1 MTKTLLTRISILSQ
15 YNSRNKTIL
24 WEDPADNRWDNTYGQ
39 LTENDNA
46 IFISNDKLLI
56 GKISEVNY
64 GKSILCI
71 NIEEINCQ
79 NDQFLRLNSAYPELI
94 SRVKANFQPFI
105 HPLQLDLSQL
115 IADAKKQNFIN
126 FYILSSQEKYNALS
140 QTFKEN
146 DRIVILDV
154 NYGFQNVKSNSEEG
168 LIDFPKELDINISIE
183 GLGIDEVLQKNKNY
197 KRKSLKSN
205 NVSRI
210 EKIKKE
216 INDNGIF
223 KFTSFFTYHD
233 TLFNK
238 RVYHKKEGK
247 SKLNLVDLNDSESIF
262 KVSMSPKD
270 IDDKAFTY
278 FNDNYLIIVHSQT
291 KAKGVSSQTQG
302 ETFEKEMKI
311 GDYFYMCR
319 GNNNLEVIGR
329 ITSDATYCE
338 YEEFGDD
345 GWLQRSYE
353 IISEAIKEEPYN
365 DDKKW
370 WTPNDNSTCIII
382 PNREVKEANTKLFI
396 PYFDTQF
403 ELKNNSITSTNIN
416 KIMSENLNQILYGPP
431 GTGKTHRL
439 KHDFFSQFTE
449 NSKTISKEEFLIE
462 KISKLTW
469 WQVIALTLY
478 VENKLMSVPQIKE
491 HRFINIKLN
500 ASNTES
506 IDQTLWGQLS
516 QHTINESKTVDY
528 TKRTVPLI
536 FNKFSNSL
544 WKIIPEKK
552 ELITDICELGD
563 EIKNFKNKLE
573 TKKNF
578 EFITFHQSFTYEDF
592 IEGIKPRLNEEDQE
606 NSDLSYFVRD
616 GIFYKCCDEAAKLA
630 GFSSLSDCILNYTK
644 EQRREKFSSA
654 SPFGLFIDEIN
665 RGNVSSIFGE
675 LITLIEA
682 EKRLSQDEIIV
693 KLPYSERYFSVPPNL
708 FIIGTMNTADRSIE
722 ALDTALRRRFCFEE
736 MPPLYDLEDLQ
747 NSIYGYSASDILQTI
762 NLRIEKLL
770 DKDHKIGHSYLLNK
784 NENSIIESFYK
795 NIIPL
800 LQEYFFGDYN
810 KLGLVLG
817 KGFVHLRE
825 ERASTNIFADFYDA
839 PDDFDN
845 KNIYEI
851 IDYRKDEEIIFK
863 DKHEEIMSFEKALKI
878 LMNK

>member
-15 YNSRNKTIL
+15 YNSKNKTIL
-24 WEDPADNRWDNTYGQ
+24 WEDPANNRWENIYGQ
-39 LTENDNA
+39 LVENDNA

-64 GKSILCI
+64 GKSLLCI

-79 NDQFLRLNSAYPELI
+79 NDQFLRLHNAYPELI

-105 HPLQLDLSQL
+105 HPIQLDLNQL
-115 IADAKKQNFIN
+115 IIDARNQNFIN
-126 FYILSSQEKYNALS
+126 FYIISSQEKYIELS
-140 QTFKEN
+140 QSFREN
-146 DRIVILDV
+146 DRIVLLDA
-154 NYGFQNVKSNSEEG
+154 NHSFQNVKSNSKEG
-168 LIDFPKELDINISIE
+168 LIDFPKELDIKISIE
-183 GLGIDEVLQKNKNY
+183 GLVIDEVLQKNKNY
-197 KRKSLKSN
+197 KRKSVKSN

-216 INDNGIF
+216 IHDNGIF

-238 RVYHKKEGK
+238 RVYQKKEGK
-247 SKLNLVDLNDSESIF
+247 SKSNIVNLSHNESIF

-270 IDDKAFTY
+270 IDDKAFNF
-278 FNDNYLIIVHSQT
+278 FNNNYLIIVHSQT

-302 ETFEKEMKI
+302 ETFRQEMKI

-319 GNNNLEVIGR
+319 GNYNLEVIGR
-329 ITSDATYCE
+329 ITSDASYCE
-338 YEEFGDD
+338 YEDYGDD

-353 IISEAIKEEPYN
+353 IVSEAIKEEPYN

-382 PNREVKEANTKLFI
+382 PNREIEEANSKLFI

-403 ELKNNSITSTNIN
+403 EVKTQSLTTNNIN
-416 KIMSENLNQILYGPP
+416 KIMPKNLNLILYGPP
-431 GTGKTHRL
+431 GTGKTHKL
-439 KHDFFSQFTE
+439 KHDFFSQFIE
-449 NSKTISKEEFLIE
+449 SSKAVSKEEFLIE

-478 VENKLMSVPQIKE
+478 VENKQMSVPQIKE
-491 HRFINIKLN
+491 HQFIKIKLN

-516 QHTINESKTVDY
+516 QHTIKESKTVDY
-528 TKRTVPLI
+528 TKRTYPLI
-536 FNKFSNSL
+536 FNKFPNSL

-552 ELITDICELGD
+552 ELITDICELGN
-563 EIKNFKNKLE
+563 EIKNYTNKLE
-573 TKKNF
+573 TKNNY

-592 IEGIKPRLNEEDQE
+592 IEGIKPRLNVENQE
-606 NSDLSYFVRD
+606 SSDLSYFVRD
-616 GIFYKCCDEAAKLA
+616 GLFYKCCDEAAKLA
-630 GFSSLSDCILNYTK
+630 GFSSLSDCILNYNK
-644 EQRREKFSSA
+644 EQRKEKFIGA
-654 SPFGLFIDEIN
+654 PPFGLFIDEIN

-682 EKRLSQDEIIV
+682 EKRLTKDEIIV

-708 FIIGTMNTADRSIE
+708 FIIGTMNTADRSVE
-722 ALDTALRRRFCFEE
+722 ALDAALRRRFCFEE
-736 MPPLYDLEDLQ
+736 MPPDYNLEGLE
-747 NSIYGYSASDILQTI
+747 NEIFGHKAFEILEKI

-784 NENSIIESFYK
+784 DENSIIDSFYN

-800 LQEYFFGDYN
+800 LQEYFFGDYS
-810 KLGLVLG
+810 KIGLVLG
-817 KGFVHLRE
+817 KGFVCLKE
-825 ERASTNIFADFYDA
+825 SNKDSNIFAKFDDLDNDFEDR
-839 PDDFDN
+839 
-845 KNIYEI
+845 NIYEI
-851 IDYRKDEEIIFK
+851 IDHRFKLDEKMKFGQAIQ
-863 DKHEEIMSFEKALKI
+863 D